1 MNCIKCDIAKRLRQE
16 TDNLQLLREVVGSN
30 PIITAKKECPDRL
43 SILINVSCLDA
54 IEIICVAS
62 T

>member
-1 MNCIKCDIAKRLRQE
+1 MNCMKCDIAKRLRQE

-30 PIITAKKECPDRL
+30 PIITPNDESSEQTFNTDKLE
-43 SILINVSCLDA
+43 SVS
-54 IEIICVAS
+54 EEMKCVAS